1 MSSLHGRS
9 ASCVEE
15 QAKAKQTLVILTGQT
30 KRDGVRRRLGAR
42 GPGILEWGMG
52 GA

>member
-30 KRDGVRRRLGAR
+30 KRDGVREGLGWQ
-42 GPGILEWGMG
+42 GQG
-52 GA
+52 